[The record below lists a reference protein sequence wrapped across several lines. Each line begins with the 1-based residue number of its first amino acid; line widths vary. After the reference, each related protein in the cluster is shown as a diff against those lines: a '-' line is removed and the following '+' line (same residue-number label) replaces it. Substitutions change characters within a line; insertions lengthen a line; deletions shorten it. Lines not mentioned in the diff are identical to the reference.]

1 MSESVN
7 KAKYGW
13 ILRPLILSLVA
24 MAVYIFIG
32 SIMVA
37 HLTLNDQLFVASGGL
52 FNSLL
57 LELITLIAYLFW
69 LTLILG
75 IYILSRV
82 EKTGSKMK
90 VVLFPLVISV
100 AITLASFGL
109 SILTGGP
116 SQYTIFMG
124 TPFWYYNVNITRLAF
139 HIYTTGAFY
148 SYRLIFDLLFWYL
161 VFIVLWW
168 VYSHVKTRAVPLF
181 KTE

>member
-52 FNSLL
+52 FNSLG
-57 LELITLIAYLFW
+57 LEWITLIAYLFW

-75 IYILSRV
+75 IYIMSRV

-116 SQYTIFMG
+116 SQYIIFMG
-124 TPFWYYNVNITRLAF
+124 TPFLYYNVNITRLAF
-139 HIYTTGAFY
+139 HIYATRTFY
-148 SYRLIFDLLFWYL
+148 VSSFIFDILFWYL
-161 VFIVLWW
+161 LFILVWW
-168 VYSHVKTRAVPLF
+168 VYRHLKPRVSSSLQAN
-181 KTE
+181 

>member
-1 MSESVN
+1 MSESLN

-82 EKTGSKMK
+82 EKNWLEDESCLIPFGY
-90 VVLFPLVISV
+90 ISGNN
-100 AITLASFGL
+100 AC
-109 SILTGGP
+109 
-116 SQYTIFMG
+116 
-124 TPFWYYNVNITRLAF
+124 
-139 HIYTTGAFY
+139 
-148 SYRLIFDLLFWYL
+148 
-161 VFIVLWW
+161 
-168 VYSHVKTRAVPLF
+168 
-181 KTE
+181 